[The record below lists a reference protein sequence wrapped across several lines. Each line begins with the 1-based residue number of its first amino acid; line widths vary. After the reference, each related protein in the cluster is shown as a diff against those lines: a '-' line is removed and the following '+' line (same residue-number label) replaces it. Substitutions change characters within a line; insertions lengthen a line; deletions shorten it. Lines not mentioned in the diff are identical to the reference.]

1 MDRWDFLKINI
12 PKYLENPY
20 IAEIVICDENGNDAS
35 KIISTFND
43 SKIRVYKNNTCLGA
57 FYNKQKVVSLAE
69 CEFVCLMDS
78 DNFAPVSYFDAI
90 IRHLG
95 NNSLDSNTVY
105 MPSKTIPQPNHK
117 GFNFVKF
124 SGYDITLKNIKDE
137 FNKYPTLFNTGNY
150 VVSKELYEKSKL
162 SSDKVNLGNECMA
175 LDVLLQ
181 NYLFFKNNK
190 KTIMR
195 LIEDMEYDH
204 IVHPGSYW
212 MATQNNVNVTK
223 FNNLYHELS
232 DNMIYNLTVCSVFKN
247 EAHILDEWIQ
257 HYKMRGVDHIY
268 LVNDFSTDNYA
279 SILNRYKEYITL
291 FNNDIVTNSVGRQCL
306 IYEKYFRPILNTSKW
321 VSILDMDEFLY
332 SPSGSSFDSILEK
345 YKDVSQIRIDWLHF
359 GSNGHLYQP
368 ISVVNGFTKRSPLD
382 KTKSF
387 YSYKNIF
394 KTKDLISFNV
404 HLNSVSGTTH
414 VIDYKEGEPVE
425 LVINHYTIQSLE
437 FFMRVKATRGDIN
450 NWFDHE
456 GLKRDKAYFDR
467 YDVNELEDLRLYE
480 QNKTVQLLG
489 TISNNNDVT
498 LVITSCNR
506 PHLLK
511 RTLSS
516 FVQMNT
522 YPICKTY
529 IIDDS
534 GLQGCNDT
542 VIEEFKDYLNITS
555 IYNNINLG
563 QVQSIDK
570 VYSYVRSKY
579 IFHCEEDW
587 VFLKPGF
594 IEKSMKIFNDNPAQ
608 KIYTVWLRPH
618 NSTSGHPIIQDT
630 FNRGYYMMK
639 PDFSY
644 IDKGI
649 KYTWGGITFN
659 PGLRKTE
666 DCLLHHPYSLSCD
679 KMIAHGKE
687 YVGEYTINK
696 KYVDSGYFAYI
707 LDDPSGHVDHIGW
720 NEHIPRFWD

>member
-1 MDRWDFLKINI
+1 M
-12 PKYLENPY
+12 
-20 IAEIVICDENGNDAS
+20 
-35 KIISTFND
+35 
-43 SKIRVYKNNTCLGA
+43 
-57 FYNKQKVVSLAE
+57 YN
-69 CEFVCLMDS
+69 F
-78 DNFAPVSYFDAI
+78 
-90 IRHLG
+90 
-95 NNSLDSNTVY
+95 
-105 MPSKTIPQPNHK
+105 
-117 GFNFVKF
+117 
-124 SGYDITLKNIKDE
+124 
-137 FNKYPTLFNTGNY
+137 
-150 VVSKELYEKSKL
+150 
-162 SSDKVNLGNECMA
+162 
-175 LDVLLQ
+175 
-181 NYLFFKNNK
+181 
-190 KTIMR
+190 
-195 LIEDMEYDH
+195 
-204 IVHPGSYW
+204 
-212 MATQNNVNVTK
+212 
-223 FNNLYHELS
+223 
-232 DNMIYNLTVCSVFKN
+232 TVCSVFKN

-268 LVNDFSTDNYA
+268 LVNDFSTDNYM
-279 SILNRYKEYITL
+279 SVLDKYRDYVTL
-291 FNNDIVTNSVGRQCL
+291 FNNNIVTKAAGRQCL

-321 VSILDMDEFLY
+321 LSILDMDEFLY

-387 YSYKNIF
+387 SSYKNIF

-456 GLKRDKAYFDR
+456 GLKRDKAYFDS
-467 YDVNELEDLRLYE
+467 YDVNEVDDLRLYE

-489 TISNNNDVT
+489 TITNNNDVT

-555 IYNNINLG
+555 IYNNINFYF
-563 QVQSIDK
+563 QT
-570 VYSYVRSKY
+570 Y
-579 IFHCEEDW
+579 IFYTIIL
-587 VFLKPGF
+587 FY
-594 IEKSMKIFNDNPAQ
+594 IFAQ
-608 KIYTVWLRPH
+608 VDSNNMMYFY
-618 NSTSGHPIIQDT
+618 IIIL
-630 FNRGYYMMK
+630 FC
-639 PDFSY
+639 
-644 IDKGI
+644 
-649 KYTWGGITFN
+649 ITFYRMN
-659 PGLRKTE
+659 HT
-666 DCLLHHPYSLSCD
+666 
-679 KMIAHGKE
+679 
-687 YVGEYTINK
+687 
-696 KYVDSGYFAYI
+696 
-707 LDDPSGHVDHIGW
+707 
-720 NEHIPRFWD
+720 